1 VFIEHACQFKTQP
14 GQTIDP
20 LVEVEVLGKKKY
32 TAVKNGI
39 GGANALCLW
48 NEHIF
53 FEPRNV
59 VSIGFPYLCI
69 GKRGNRTGK
78 DICESPR

>member
-1 VFIEHACQFKTQP
+1 MFIEQACQFKTQP

-39 GGANALCLW
+39 GGASAMCLW

-59 VSIGFPYLCI
+59 VRFWFFILFEV
-69 GKRGNRTGK
+69 KRGN
-78 DICESPR
+78 